1 VRKDVPPYVKAAGSP
16 MHLYGLNSVGL
27 QRRGFADDTRQ
38 ALRRLYRLFFQ
49 SDMNVGD
56 ALKAARQQL
65 EPNPEVD
72 HFLAFVE
79 ASERGITV

>member
-1 VRKDVPPYVKAAGSP
+1 
-16 MHLYGLNSVGL
+16 
-27 QRRGFADDTRQ
+27 
-38 ALRRLYRLFFQ
+38 
-49 SDMNVGD
+49 MNVGD